1 MQHRPSLHRPS
12 FADALLTDFPSLV
25 ESTLLR
31 SSKLPAGVVAL
42 LRACSSLQLPS
53 CRVPAHL
60 DATSSADK
68 IRTAAHLN
76 FSNLLDTNERG
87 FKTIVSS
94 HSLGRPHRRQRLT
107 VANSSRA
114 RRPAADG
121 GVCSAPRR
129 APSRTRRVWGS
140 LGGPHRA
147 SRARRLPP
155 PHGSVRC
162 VPRSPPSNG
171 APSNCLGHPCT

>member
-1 MQHRPSLHRPS
+1 MQHRPS

-94 HSLGRPHRRQRLT
+94 HSLGRRT
-107 VANSSRA
+107 VANGSPSPTA
-114 RRPAADG
+114 RVLAGQQRTAACVRHPEGPQAAPAECGARSGDPTEQVG
-121 GVCSAPRR
+121 RGD
-129 APSRTRRVWGS
+129 S
-140 LGGPHRA
+140 LPHMGP
-147 SRARRLPP
+147 
-155 PHGSVRC
+155 
-162 VPRSPPSNG
+162 
-171 APSNCLGHPCT
+171 